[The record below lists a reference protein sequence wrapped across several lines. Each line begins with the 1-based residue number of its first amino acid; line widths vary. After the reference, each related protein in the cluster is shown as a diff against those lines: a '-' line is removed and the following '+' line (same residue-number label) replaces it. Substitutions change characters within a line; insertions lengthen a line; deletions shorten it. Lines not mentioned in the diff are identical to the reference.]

1 MQIAN
6 ASNSLPFGN
15 LLLDKNT
22 SDYNAKLTLL
32 NSVQE
37 IVDDFVLEVKH
48 HRNIDS
54 RLAVVYASDDSQEN
68 GVIPQSVQEFA
79 ELAQVFFR
87 SFFIGYCAFREF

>member
-1 MQIAN
+1 M
-6 ASNSLPFGN
+6 
-15 LLLDKNT
+15 DKNT

-37 IVDDFVLEVKH
+37 IVDGFVLEVKH

-79 ELAQVFFR
+79 ELAQDFSKFLYWILR
-87 SFFIGYCAFREF
+87 F